1 MNIAMAATTMDPAT
15 ASVIP
20 RSNSALRMSLIVV
33 LIELRISFA
42 VVLTIFLIFST
53 LAAILFGIC
62 CNRVAFMD
70 GFMALSVEVTFF
82 MGPCLINED
91 NRLVVLFTAKLYSVE
106 GMK

>member
-1 MNIAMAATTMDPAT
+1 MNIAIAATTIDPTT

-20 RSNSALRMSLIVV
+20 RSNSVLRMSVIVF

-62 CNRVAFMD
+62 CNRVA
-70 GFMALSVEVTFF
+70 LSAEVTFF
-82 MGPCLINED
+82 MGPCLIDED
-91 NRLVVLFTAKLYSVE
+91 NRLELVFTAKLYSVD